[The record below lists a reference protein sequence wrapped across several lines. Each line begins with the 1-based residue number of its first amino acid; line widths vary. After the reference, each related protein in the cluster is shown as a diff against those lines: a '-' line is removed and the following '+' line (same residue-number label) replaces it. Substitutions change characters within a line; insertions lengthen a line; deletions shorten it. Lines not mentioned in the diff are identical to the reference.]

1 MLRLEQLQQDI
12 SRASEILR
20 SNGESLWD
28 IHSPDHPAPTAVD
41 ADEVREAIDAAGGLG
56 SMTPAAVLSA
66 TEVMD
71 VNVSATGTL
80 GEPLARN
87 LPGVGLEGY
96 LLTPRQIGELLTD
109 PPGLGQR
116 LAQLLAGYHRAHMV
130 GPGFG
135 DELFAGIMLAPAAFN
150 LDTQNKGIEALLRAL
165 REQGE
170 DVQVTIHATGTRH
183 AIPLEGGGVEHVDIL
198 TSITYEVHRPGYEP
212 RVVEYRVGAPPGGAV
227 TIVRNDFDGLTVEG
241 LPDPPN

>member
-1 MLRLEQLQQDI
+1 
-12 SRASEILR
+12 
-20 SNGESLWD
+20 
-28 IHSPDHPAPTAVD
+28 
-41 ADEVREAIDAAGGLG
+41 
-56 SMTPAAVLSA
+56 VLSA

-109 PPGLGQR
+109 PAGLGQR

-150 LDTQNKGIEALLRAL
+150 LDTQNKGIEALLRAFAS
-165 REQGE
+165 RGE

-183 AIPLEGGGVEHVDIL
+183 AIPMANGSVEHVDIL
-198 TSITYEVHRPGYEP
+198 KSITYEVHRPGSSRP
-212 RVVEYRVGAPPGGAV
+212 MVVEYLVGAPPGGAV
-227 TIVRNDFDGLTVEG
+227 TMGRNDIPALTVGG
-241 LPDPPN
+241 LPDPTDEPGGI